1 MGLSDSGSCSVSAT
15 LRGQSGGGG
24 ETIPPLSSRE
34 RSMQHRP
41 KTRSPNLDEPMF
53 VRRNS
58 TAGEGRGKREV
69 ASFRVG
75 GGLQPG
81 PPVSPGGECGNLL
94 RLGIA
99 SGPPEKLCCW
109 EMCAVWVNLPSF
121 FHDQGL
127 GTITLPPHT
136 DFGSSSHTDPTPANH
151 HHPGEIKPHLSH
163 SPKQFIPTSPR
174 IPPPPQV

>member
-1 MGLSDSGSCSVSAT
+1 MQCFSNSQGAKWG
-15 LRGQSGGGG
+15 RGRNHPALVFKRKEYAAQTKNQ
-24 ETIPPLSSRE
+24 EP
-34 RSMQHRP
+34 
-41 KTRSPNLDEPMF
+41 LDEPMF

-127 GTITLPPHT
+127 GTITLPLHT